1 VSIVYIMLNQN
12 LRFFYAS
19 LVGLLS
25 GFIGG
30 LIGLTGSILII
41 PLILIFGIFNDYRS
55 SIGTV
60 LFSFDPILSI
70 FAILEYAKQNKIE
83 YVMGIIIMFS
93 YMFGSYIGSK
103 MNKYFSEIN
112 IKYINATILLIL
124 SIYMFYN
131 AIQNK

>member
-1 VSIVYIMLNQN
+1 MLNQN

>member
-1 VSIVYIMLNQN
+1 MLNQN

-41 PLILIFGIFNDYRS
+41 PLILIFGIFNDYKS